1 MGFNIKKTVKRA
13 VKDPI
18 GTTKDFANDTIGA
31 TKDFAND
38 MTDQLFGKEK
48 TYDTLNQYQ
57 KDTMQKLGSAY
68 SEDVAAGVNPDYNVS
83 GNYFRNGIEKQ
94 ALKGFDTVEQRQIDA
109 GFANSATGTANVMA
123 TNRGLQGLQENLRN
137 KAVGLD
143 YNELISARDRLN
155 SARQG
160 LAGLANVSTQAK
172 VQKPGLLSGAMQGI
186 GMGASAASIAKGV

>member
-1 MGFNIKKTVKRA
+1 MGFNIKKTARKAGKA

-18 GTTKDFANDTIGA
+18 GTS
-31 TKDFAND
+31 KDFAND
-38 MTDQLFGKEK
+38 MKDQIFGKEQ

-57 KDTMQKLGSAY
+57 KDTMQKLGNAY

-137 KAVGLD
+137 KAVSLD